1 MADSERLASVEAKLE
16 FLKELLLEVKQDIKG
31 LPTKDEYEK
40 LDKRIKQLEDSR
52 LKDGIKIGI
61 ASGMAGFISAMLIKL
76 LMA

>member
-40 LDKRIKQLEDSR
+40 LDRRIRILEESR

-61 ASGMAGFISAMLIKL
+61 ASGVVGFIAALLIKL
-76 LMA
+76 LMV